1 MDKVTFGGRPFK
13 NSVKVDG
20 GVVSAFSLQ
29 IKLVLC
35 LKVVPEIV
43 SLSHSMVVQLG
54 KFSGPEK

>member
-1 MDKVTFGGRPFK
+1 MDKVRLGGRSFK
-13 NSVKVDG
+13 NSVKVGG

-43 SLSHSMVVQLG
+43 LHSHSVVVQLG
-54 KFSGPEK
+54 KLNGPEK